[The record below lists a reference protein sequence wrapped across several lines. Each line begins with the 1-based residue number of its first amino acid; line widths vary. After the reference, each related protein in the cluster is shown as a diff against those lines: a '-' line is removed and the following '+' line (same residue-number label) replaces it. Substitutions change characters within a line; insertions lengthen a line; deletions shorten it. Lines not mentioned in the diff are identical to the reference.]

1 MKALLEFGPLLLFF
15 IANKVFSTEE
25 ASGIVTATG
34 IFMVALLVTLP
45 ISWRMEGKLPV
56 MPLITAA
63 FVLLFGGLTLYFDDE
78 IFIQL
83 KPTAVGAFF
92 SIVLLGGLLRGRLFL
107 KSMLG
112 EAMKLEDEGWRILTK
127 RWAGY
132 FIALALLNEYVRNSY
147 TVDQWVTFKV
157 WGILPLTFV
166 FAMTQIGVMTKYEVK
181 E

>member
-25 ASGIVTATG
+25 GSGIVTATG

-83 KPTAVGAFF
+83 KPTAVGLFF

-132 FIALALLNEYVRNSY
+132 FIVLALLNEYVRNSY